1 MNFKIK
7 IKDKE
12 YSIEIK
18 ELQEKTEITINGQ
31 KYFFDSNN
39 STNQEKFEE
48 NEKNIF
54 ENKKLKEI
62 KTPLAG
68 SISEIFVKQGE
79 DIKPGQKLMT
89 LSAMKM
95 ENDILSEARGTIKK
109 ILVIKDQKVREGE
122 ILIILE

>member
-79 DIKPGQKLMT
+79 EIKPGQKLMT